1 MGRNRRDLVDLG
13 GLAPPL
19 EKGAIVDGFLLEK
32 RLHQGGMAAMWR
44 VGRGDADGN
53 PPPTPDEPPLIMK
66 VPRIKGGEDPATIV
80 GYEVEQMI
88 MPALSGVHVPKFV
101 ARGDFTRQP
110 YIVMERIPGETLRP
124 RLDEAPLALDEVA
137 EIGAK

>member
-1 MGRNRRDLVDLG
+1 MSNPPPPPPRPPVIDSGGSLIGRNRRDWIDIG

-32 RLHQGGMAAMWR
+32 RMHQGGMAAMWR
-44 VGRGDADGN
+44 VVRVDADGN
-53 PPPTPDEPPLIMK
+53 PAPNPDEPPLIMK

-88 MPALSGVHVPKFV
+88 MPALTGIHVP
-101 ARGDFTRQP
+101 
-110 YIVMERIPGETLRP
+110 MMW
-124 RLDEAPLALDEVA
+124 
-137 EIGAK
+137 